1 MSSFAG
7 LRLAESALNA
17 ARAGMTVTGQNIAN
31 QTTTGYTRQRVDQA
45 PVSGPGQTGLWK
57 SGLGIG
63 SGVNVTGVARLGD
76 AVLDARVRDA
86 LSTSGFWS
94 ARAAAAGQVESML
107 AEPTKAGLAAN
118 MNRFWSGWSDL
129 ANTPEPAAA
138 QVVLTNAQVLIG
150 QISAGYESVAGQW
163 TDLRGQVDRDIAD
176 VNAVAGQVAALN
188 GQIRDALQSGRNA
201 NELIDQRNVLA
212 QRLSTA
218 VGAKG
223 LVENDGTLTVR
234 VDGNALV
241 SGDSSRALVVSGP
254 REIQDAGRITVA
266 WADRPDLP
274 VAIGGGVIGGTI
286 SALAP
291 ATDGGSLASVAA
303 AYNETATALAAA
315 VNDIHRTGV
324 TASGAAGGDFFAL
337 DTSGP
342 AALGLRVAP
351 TGLDQLALAA
361 PGAGA
366 KDTTI
371 ADRIS
376 TLGASA
382 TGPSRVWSSFVTGF
396 AVTVAGDLQRADIAD
411 MGAVAAVTAQQSNA
425 SVDGDE
431 ETINLLTY
439 QTAYQAAARVLTAM
453 DEALDLLINRTGLV
467 GR

>member
-7 LRLAESALNA
+7 LRLAESALTA

-31 QTTTGYTRQRVDQA
+31 QTTSGYTRQRVDQDPLAA
-45 PVSGPGQTGLWK
+45 PGLSGLWK
-57 SGLGIG
+57 TGFGAG
-63 SGVNVTGVARLGD
+63 AGVAVTGVARLGD
-76 AVLDARVRDA
+76 NVLDARVRDA

-94 ARAAAAGQVESML
+94 ARASAAGQAENTM
-107 AEPTKAGLAAN
+107 AEPTKDGLAAN
-118 MNRFWSGWSDL
+118 LNRFWSGWSDL
-129 ANTPEPAAA
+129 ANMPDSAAA
-138 QVVLTNAQVLIG
+138 QVVLTDAEVLIG
-150 QISAGYESVAGQW
+150 QIAAGYQTIAGQW

-176 VNAVAGQVAALN
+176 VNSAAGQVAALN
-188 GQIRDALQSGRNA
+188 GQIRDALNSGRNA
-201 NELIDQRNVLA
+201 NELIDRRNVLA
-212 QRLSTA
+212 QQISTA
-218 VGAKG
+218 IGATG
-223 LVENDGTLTVR
+223 VVEADGTLTLR

-241 SGDSSRALVVSGP
+241 SGDSSRALATGGP
-254 REIQDAGRITVA
+254 REITDAGRITLT
-266 WADRPDLP
+266 WTDRPD
-274 VAIGGGVIGGTI
+274 VAVPITGGVIGGTI

-291 ATDGGSLASVAA
+291 AADGGSLAAVAA
-303 AYNETATALAAA
+303 AYNQTAVSLATA
-315 VNDIHRTGV
+315 VNDLHRSGV
-324 TASGAAGGDFFAL
+324 TSSGAPGGDFFVL
-337 DTSGP
+337 DATGP
-342 AALGLRVAP
+342 AALGLRVGP
-351 TGLDQLALAA
+351 DGLDDLALAA

-376 TLGASA
+376 ALATSA
-382 TGPSRVWSSFVTGF
+382 TGPSKTWTSFVTGF

-431 ETINLLTY
+431 ETVNLLTY

>member
-7 LRLAESALNA
+7 LRLAESALSA

-45 PVSGPGQTGLWK
+45 PLSGVGQTGLWK

-63 SGVNVTGVARLGD
+63 GGVSVTGVARLGD

-94 ARAAAAGQVESML
+94 ARATAAARAESAM
-107 AEPTKAGLAAN
+107 AEPTKDGLAAN
-118 MNRFWSGWSDL
+118 LDRFWSGWSDL

-138 QVVLTNAQVLIG
+138 QVVLTNAQVLVG
-150 QISAGYESVAGQW
+150 QIAAGYQAVAGQW
-163 TDLRGQVDRDIAD
+163 SDLRGQVDRDIAD

-188 GQIRDALQSGRNA
+188 GQIRDALHAGRNA

-212 QRLSTA
+212 QQLSSA
-218 VGAKG
+218 VGATG
-223 LVENDGTLTVR
+223 VVESDGTLTLR

-241 SGDSSRALVVSGP
+241 SGDSSRSLQVTGP
-254 REIQDAGRITVA
+254 REISEAGRIVVS
-266 WADRPDLP
+266 WADRPDVP
-274 VAIGGGVIGGTI
+274 VVVGGGVVGGTI

-291 ATDGGSLASVAA
+291 ASDGGTLAAVAA

-315 VNDIHRTGV
+315 VNDVHRTGV
-324 TASGAAGGDFFAL
+324 TAGGAAGGDFFSL
-337 DTSGP
+337 DTTGP
-342 AALGLRVAP
+342 AALGLSIVP

-376 TLGASA
+376 ALGASA
-382 TGPSRVWSSFVTGF
+382 TGPSKTWATFVTGF
-396 AVTVAGDLQRADIAD
+396 AVSVAGDLQRADIAD

>member
-63 SGVNVTGVARLGD
+63 GGVNVTGVARLGD

-107 AEPTKAGLAAN
+107 AEPTKDGLAAN

-176 VNAVAGQVAALN
+176 VNAVAGQVATLN

-212 QRLSTA
+212 QQLSTA

-223 LVENDGTLTVR
+223 IVENDGTLTVR

-291 ATDGGSLASVAA
+291 ATEGGSLASVAA
-303 AYNETATALAAA
+303 AYNETATALATA

-324 TASGAAGGDFFAL
+324 TASGTPGGDFFAL
-337 DTSGP
+337 DGSGP
-342 AALGLRVAP
+342 AALGLRVVP

-382 TGPSRVWSSFVTGF
+382 TGPSRTWSSFVTGF

>member
-7 LRLAESALNA
+7 LRLAESALSA

-31 QTTTGYTRQRVDQA
+31 QTTPGYTRQRVDQVPISA
-45 PVSGPGQTGLWK
+45 PGQTGLWP

-63 SGVNVTGVARLGD
+63 GGVGVTGIARLGD
-76 AVLDARVRDA
+76 DILDARVRDA
-86 LSTSGFWS
+86 LATSGFWV
-94 ARAAAAGQVESML
+94 ARATAAGQAENVL
-107 AEPTKAGLAAN
+107 AEPTKDGLAAN
-118 MNRFWSGWSDL
+118 LDRFWAGWSDL
-129 ANTPEPAAA
+129 ANTPDPAAA
-138 QVVLTNAQVLIG
+138 QVVLTNANVLVG
-150 QISAGYESVAGQW
+150 QIAAGYQAIAGQW
-163 TDLRGQVDRDIAD
+163 SDLRGQVDSQIAD
-176 VNAVAGQVAALN
+176 VNAVAGQVATLN

-212 QRLSTA
+212 QQLSTA

-223 LVENDGTLTVR
+223 VVEADGTLTLR

-241 SGDSSRALVVSGP
+241 SADSSRALVASGP
-254 REIQDAGRITVA
+254 RDIADGGRVTVA
-266 WADRPDLP
+266 WADRPGLAVP
-274 VAIGGGVIGGTI
+274 VTGGIIGGTI
-286 SALAP
+286 SSLAP
-291 ATDGGSLASVAA
+291 ASEGGTLAGVAA
-303 AYNETATALAAA
+303 AYNETATVLATA
-315 VNDIHRTGV
+315 VNDVHRTGV
-324 TASGAAGGDFFAL
+324 TSSGAAGGDFFSVAG
-337 DTSGP
+337 TGP
-342 AALGLRVAP
+342 AALGLGVVP
-351 TGLDQLALAA
+351 TGLGDLALAA

-376 TLGASA
+376 TLASSA
-382 TGPSRVWSSFVTGF
+382 TGPSKTWSSFVTGF
-396 AVTVAGDLQRADIAD
+396 AVAVAGDRQRADIAD

-439 QTAYQAAARVLTAM
+439 QTAYQAAARVLTAV

>member
-7 LRLAESALNA
+7 LRLAESALSA

-31 QTTTGYTRQRVDQA
+31 QTTPGYTRQRVDQVPISA
-45 PVSGPGQTGLWK
+45 PGQTGLWP

-63 SGVNVTGVARLGD
+63 GGVSVTGIARLGD
-76 AVLDARVRDA
+76 DILDARVRDA
-86 LSTSGFWS
+86 LSTSGFWA
-94 ARAAAAGQVESML
+94 ARATAAGQAEAVM
-107 AEPTKAGLAAN
+107 AEPTKDGLAAN
-118 MNRFWSGWSDL
+118 LNRFWAGWSDL
-129 ANTPEPAAA
+129 ANTPDSAAA
-138 QVVLTNAQVLIG
+138 QVVLTNANVLIG
-150 QISAGYESVAGQW
+150 QIAAGYQSIAGQW
-163 TDLRGQVDRDIAD
+163 ADLRGQVDSQIAD
-176 VNAVAGQVAALN
+176 VNAMAGQVATLN

-212 QRLSTA
+212 QQLSTA

-223 LVENDGTLTVR
+223 NVEADGTLTLR

-241 SGDSSRALVVSGP
+241 TADSSRALVASGP
-254 REIQDAGRITVA
+254 RDIADAGRISVA
-266 WADRPDLP
+266 WADRPGLP
-274 VAIGGGVIGGTI
+274 VTITGGLVGGTI

-291 ATDGGSLASVAA
+291 AADGGTLAGVAA
-303 AYNETATALAAA
+303 AYNETATALATA
-315 VNDIHRTGV
+315 VNDVHRTGV
-324 TASGAAGGDFFAL
+324 TPSGAAGGDFFSMSG
-337 DTSGP
+337 TGP
-342 AALGLRVAP
+342 AALGLSVVP
-351 TGLDQLALAA
+351 TGLDDLALAA

-376 TLGASA
+376 ALGASA
-382 TGPSRVWSSFVTGF
+382 TGPSKTWSSFVTGF
-396 AVTVAGDLQRADIAD
+396 AVAVAGDVQRADIAD

-439 QTAYQAAARVLTAM
+439 QTAYQAAARVLTAV